1 MQDPTVITSL
11 VIVIT
16 LDLTLTIE
24 INGVV
29 TLVDHLEQLYSEMM
43 QMVIV
48 PQEMQG
54 LTPTLYLVIQI
65 MLVVIVI
72 MCLLILE
79 VLHLRVS
86 LEPVSYTH
94 LTLPTSDLV

>member
-54 LTPTLYLVIQI
+54 LTPTL
-65 MLVVIVI
+65 
-72 MCLLILE
+72 
-79 VLHLRVS
+79 
-86 LEPVSYTH
+86 
-94 LTLPTSDLV
+94 